1 MKYFVASHANDYEI
15 VSYDKPVDY
24 IKIFVDDLDCRRL
37 SDTWVP
43 VPVFRTS
50 AYEHAKARPADF
62 PYFASHALVM
72 RRTAVDI
79 LGDLIAED
87 CEILPLSTDDNVE
100 LFVINA
106 LRHIEMDYDRSV
118 VMYLTGTKIPLLV
131 HKYVF
136 KKEKVDGIHL
146 FRPQQRGGDTIV
158 SEAFYDLYTA
168 AKLTG
173 LLFNEV
179 TVE

>member
-1 MKYFVASHANDYEI
+1 M
-15 VSYDKPVDY
+15 
-24 IKIFVDDLDCRRL
+24 
-37 SDTWVP
+37 
-43 VPVFRTS
+43 PVFRAS
-50 AYEHAKARPADF
+50 ADEHAKALPADF
-62 PYFASHALVM
+62 PTFVSHALVM
-72 RRTAVDI
+72 RRTAIDI

-118 VMYLTGTKIPLLV
+118 AMYLTGTKIPLLV

-158 SEAFYDLYTA
+158 SEAFYNLYTQ

-173 LLFNEV
+173 LLFKEV